1 MRKLGEE
8 HRVGKLGEE
17 YRVRKL
23 RKEHRVRKLGEEPDE
38 VALFQ
43 SRSPFQC

>member
-1 MRKLGEE
+1 MRKQ
-8 HRVGKLGEE
+8 H
-17 YRVRKL
+17 RVRKL
-23 RKEHRVRKLGEEPDE
+23 RKEHRVGKLGEEPDE